1 MDILKATG
9 TFTNAEQARHFTR
22 QVDALN
28 IQTSTNIIDFF
39 NIITQDPLHWLSSLP
54 KEAQSDDALRKYKTP
69 LNTLL
74 NNTQVKELL
83 GEQQCDNIRK
93 NIQKGY
99 KNNIEQVLKQRNKTM
114 NIPLELK
121 DDTNVV
127 DEDVV
132 SSLDTESDNS
142 SDNDSDHDNTVLNVE
157 ELEYE
162 NPKDKIKTKDYQ
174 EKTIKTLEK
183 KLQDAEIDIKV
194 LKTSL
199 HHLKLENDKVWEL
212 VNRLVSKS

>member
-9 TFTNAEQARHFTR
+9 LFTNAEQQRHFTR

-28 IQTSTNIIDFF
+28 IQTSTNITDFF
-39 NIITQDPLHWLSSLP
+39 NIITQDPLHWLTSLP

-83 GEQQCDNIRK
+83 GEQQCDNIRR

-99 KNNIEQVLKQRNKTM
+99 KNNIEQVIKLRNKTM

-121 DDTNVV
+121 DDTKVV

-132 SSLDTESDNS
+132 SSVDTENDNV
-142 SDNDSDHDNTVLNVE
+142 SDNDSDHDNTVLNVD

-174 EKTIKTLEK
+174 DKTIKTLEK
-183 KLQDAEIDIKV
+183 KLQDAEIEIKV

-199 HHLKLENDKVWEL
+199 HHITQERDNYLKIIMK
-212 VNRLVSKS
+212 